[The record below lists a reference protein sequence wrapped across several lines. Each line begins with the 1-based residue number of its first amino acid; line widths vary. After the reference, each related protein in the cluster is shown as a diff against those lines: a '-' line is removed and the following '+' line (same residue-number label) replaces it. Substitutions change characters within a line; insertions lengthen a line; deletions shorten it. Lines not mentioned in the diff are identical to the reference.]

1 MKLTT
6 LVAVS
11 ALALV
16 GGKLLIDRST
26 QSSADGLQRLLPA
39 QPAPSTQPA
48 QPAWPTAPARTSGSA
63 LSALSP
69 PTAESLFQCDGR
81 PHCTQMR
88 SCAEACFYLANCPG
102 TKMDGDDDGIPCED
116 QHCTNKACRTAATRS
131 LRIQFAAQAP

>member
-1 MKLTT
+1 VKLTT

-39 QPAPSTQPA
+39 QPTQPA
-48 QPAWPTAPARTSGSA
+48 RPTAPARASGSA

-81 PHCTQMR
+81 RRCPEMR
-88 SCAEACFYLANCPG
+88 SCAEARFYLANCPG

>member
-1 MKLTT
+1 VKLTT

-39 QPAPSTQPA
+39 QPALPSPPA
-48 QPAWPTAPARTSGSA
+48 APARASRA
-63 LSALSP
+63 APLALSP

-81 PHCTQMR
+81 RRCPEMR
-88 SCAEACFYLANCPG
+88 SCAEARFYLATCPD
-102 TKMDGDDDGIPCED
+102 TQMDGDGDGIPCED
-116 QHCTNKACRTAATRS
+116 QHCTD
-131 LRIQFAAQAP
+131 